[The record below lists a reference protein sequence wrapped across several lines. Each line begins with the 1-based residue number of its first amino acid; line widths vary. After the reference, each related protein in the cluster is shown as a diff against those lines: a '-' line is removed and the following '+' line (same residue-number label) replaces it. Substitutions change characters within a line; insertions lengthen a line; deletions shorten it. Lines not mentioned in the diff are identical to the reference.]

1 MVLRGS
7 KTSPDKVEFG
17 SIKSSLREA
26 IESLESAESN
36 LAEQKLQ
43 IPAAFSPD
51 TENYLTKTEF
61 SQHLKLM
68 NERLA
73 LLDQKIAAEKNLKR
87 VYSKRDRTRKQLFCG
102 GVAGVLSRTMVAP
115 IDRVK
120 ILLQTQA
127 VAAGMSP
134 DKYGGVA
141 GTVRKVVKEEGVQM
155 LWRGNAPNCIRIF
168 PYASLQF
175 WSYDYYKGIILQ
187 NQKNTKFGVLERFKA
202 GVLAGITAASLTY
215 PLDLIR
221 IRLATNTD
229 PAVSGFVSQGRSI
242 MQEGGVLALY
252 TGFIPTL
259 TSLSPF
265 IAINFTI
272 FDTIKT
278 NFSPEKVNSEFVN
291 ALYILGFGASS
302 AVIAQ
307 SICYP
312 LDTVRRRMQV
322 KGSEYGTMRNAYA
335 TIMKNEGFRGFY
347 GGILPNTIK
356 IIPNNAMRWLFYT
369 YLCRMLGVEQRS

>member
-7 KTSPDKVEFG
+7 KTTPDDGDFG
-17 SIKSSLREA
+17 DIQSRISEAMDSLD
-26 IESLESAESN
+26 SAESK
-36 LAEQKLQ
+36 LATQKLQ
-43 IPAAFSPD
+43 IPTTFSPD
-51 TENYLTKTEF
+51 TENYLTKKEF
-61 SQHLKLM
+61 SLHLKLM

-73 LLDQKIAAEKNLKR
+73 LLDQKMTAEKNLKK
-87 VYSKRDRTRKQLFCG
+87 VVSQRDRTRKQLFCG

-127 VAAGMSP
+127 VAQGMSI
-134 DKYGGVA
+134 DKYGGVI
-141 GTVRKVVKEEGVQM
+141 GTVRKVVEEEGVRM
-155 LWRGNAPNCIRIF
+155 LWRGNAPNCIRVF
-168 PYASLQF
+168 PYAALQF
-175 WSYDYYKGIILQ
+175 WTYDYYKGKILQ
-187 NQKNTKFGVLERFKA
+187 KQKNRNFGVFERFKS

-221 IRLATNTD
+221 IRLATNVD
-229 PAVSGFVSQGRSI
+229 PAVAGFVSQGRSI
-242 MQEGGVLALY
+242 MQHGGFLALY

-259 TSLSPF
+259 TSLAPF
-265 IAINFTI
+265 IAINFTV

-278 NFSPEKVNSEFVN
+278 NFTPETVNSEFVN

-335 TIMKNEGFRGFY
+335 TIIRKEGFAGLY
-347 GGILPNTIK
+347 GGYLPNTIK

-369 YLCRMLGVEQRS
+369 YLCKSLGVEQRS